1 MIIILLG
8 LITLLIAYCMVGIK
22 ETANKIN
29 KKTQEKY
36 DVNKNIK

>member
-1 MIIILLG
+1 MIIILSG
-8 LITLLIAYCMVGIK
+8 IIAVLIAYYMVGIK